1 MMNLNQSATWQELC
15 SNSSLHD
22 LPFKIES
29 NQQGQLLMTPV
40 KVYHSLFKGK
50 ITGLLYAH
58 IEDGEVLVECAVR
71 TQQGTK
77 VADVAWASS
86 QRLELIQDEAE
97 CSVAPEICIEVM
109 SSANTEAEML
119 GKRTLYCDNGAQEF
133 WICDQQGRF
142 RFFSPDK
149 ELARSLL
156 LPDFPATIR

>member
-1 MMNLNQSATWQELC
+1 MMNVNQSATWQEIC

-40 KVYHSLFKGK
+40 KVYHSLFQGK
-50 ITGLLYAH
+50 YSH

-71 TQQGTK
+71 TRQGTK
-77 VADVAWASS
+77 VADVAWAST
-86 QRLELIQDEAE
+86 QRLELIRDEAE

-109 SSANTEAEML
+109 SSANTEEEML
-119 GKRTLYCDNGAQEF
+119 DKRKLYCENGAEEF
-133 WICDQQGRF
+133 WICDQKGQF

-156 LPDFPATIR
+156 LPEFPATIR